1 MSHTHEHRFSTEG
14 SSFQVVREESTGAPW
29 EEKQLCQRIPRQES
43 GPLDSPDMVEM
54 GGGCLHSEGIGK
66 EKFLGRMEFVFQSSG
81 VEGML
86 REGTW
91 QWIIVCSE
99 AVFPP

>member
-1 MSHTHEHRFSTEG
+1 
-14 SSFQVVREESTGAPW
+14 
-29 EEKQLCQRIPRQES
+29 
-43 GPLDSPDMVEM
+43 MVEM